1 MSKYTSLLPEKR
13 FGKNWGRSL
22 SSLSLLTIGGLVLH
36 GGLAIAQS
44 QPFSP
49 SLSTP
54 LLSFASSSIPLSR
67 FTITLPASTGQ
78 RFARLS
84 LSELNPDLGGAP
96 MPFDVSAT
104 QVFLGTAATGSSL
117 PNQAWIDETGTLW
130 IELEQALPPK
140 TQLTVALHTRTAIA
154 PSTRL
159 YGVAAYPAIGRPVAV
174 FVGDV
179 ELKP

>member
-1 MSKYTSLLPEKR
+1 MSKYTNLLPKPG

-22 SSLSLLTIGGLVLH
+22 GYLSLLALGGLVLH

-44 QPFSP
+44 RPFSP

-54 LLSFASSSIPLSR
+54 LRSLASSSIPLSR
-67 FTITLPASTGQ
+67 FTITLPARTGQ

-96 MPFDVSAT
+96 MPFDLSTT
-104 QVFLGTAATGSSL
+104 QVFLGTAATGAPL
-117 PNQAWIDETGTLW
+117 PHQAWIDETGTVW
-130 IELEQALPPK
+130 IELAQALPPQ
-140 TQLTVALHTRTAIA
+140 TQLTVALHVRTAIA
-154 PSTRL
+154 SATRI